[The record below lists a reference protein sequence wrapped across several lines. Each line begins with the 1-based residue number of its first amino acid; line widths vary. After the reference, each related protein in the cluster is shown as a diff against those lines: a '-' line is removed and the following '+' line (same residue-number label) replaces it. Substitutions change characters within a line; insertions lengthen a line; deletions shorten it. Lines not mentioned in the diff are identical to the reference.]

1 LGGGVARVNELV
13 LVYQPYVPATLA
25 LARSV
30 AAYLDTRRNSHELQ
44 SAHELTDR
52 SHAGVRLAV
61 CFGGDGTALRT
72 ARWLSGGEAA
82 VVPVKMGKLSFL
94 GELAAGELPAGLE
107 PYLAGE
113 FWVDERAMLAVSRGD
128 ERSTALN
135 DIVLARGESPRAVTV
150 EVLVDGASAVT
161 YLADGVIVS
170 TPTGSTA
177 YSLAAG
183 GPVLAPQLRSL
194 VVTPVA
200 PHLTSLRSLVLPEGA
215 TVNLVNRGHVA
226 AVLTV
231 DGQSDAEV
239 EPGGLVEVTMAEQ
252 VSRFA
257 RRRDRSEFYQGLAA
271 KLRRG

>member
-1 LGGGVARVNELV
+1 
-13 LVYQPYVPATLA
+13 
-25 LARSV
+25 
-30 AAYLDTRRNSHELQ
+30 
-44 SAHELTDR
+44 
-52 SHAGVRLAV
+52 
-61 CFGGDGTALRT
+61 
-72 ARWLSGGEAA
+72 
-82 VVPVKMGKLSFL
+82 MGKLSFL

-113 FWVDERAMLAVSRGD
+113 FWLDERAMLAVSRGD

-200 PHLTSLRSLVLPEGA
+200 PHLTSLRSLVLPEDA
-215 TVNLVNRGHVA
+215 TVKLVNRGHVA

-239 EPGGLVEVTMAEQ
+239 EPGGLVEVTTAEQ

-257 RRRDRSEFYQGLAA
+257 RRRDRSEFYQGLAT